1 MTATAACEMA
11 FLGEKQRKPPTP
23 RAVLLHLQTR
33 CRRRSPQYLL
43 CSRTLLP
50 KDNFFWPVR
59 GRPFTCRQAGEKQSH
74 PPGYKSPVVLR
85 VGAVSH
91 IWMQPALKIWQLAQ
105 GAGTVFARPVSAGQ
119 GRGPAGEVKGHF
131 ISVRSSSANENIS
144 PLCSPEGFLQ
154 PQPPC
159 D

>member
-11 FLGEKQRKPPTP
+11 FLGEKQRKLPTP
-23 RAVLLHLQTR
+23 RAVLLHLQIR
-33 CRRRSPQYLL
+33 CRRQSPPYLL
-43 CSRTLLP
+43 RSQTLSP
-50 KDNFFWPVR
+50 KDNFFWPVQE
-59 GRPFTCRQAGEKQSH
+59 RPFTCRQAGEKQSH
-74 PPGYKSPVVLR
+74 PPGYKSPVLHVA
-85 VGAVSH
+85 AVSH

-105 GAGTVFARPVSAGQ
+105 AAGSVFARPVSTGQ

-144 PLCSPEGFLQ
+144 PLCPPEGFLQ
-154 PQPPC
+154 LQPPC